1 MRGKVC
7 PYLYKIAPYPKISPI
22 WLKLARL
29 CVREQVLLA
38 RWPTVGLA
46 PCQLTRL
53 SRVTQ
58 ASRGCD
64 TLTTQNH
71 HHWHYHRHH
80 YHQLSWL
87 EALFLFRKIHLTM

>member
-1 MRGKVC
+1 MRGKVR
-7 PYLYKIAPYPKISPI
+7 PYLYKIPPYPKISPI

-38 RWPTVGLA
+38 RWASTTLVGLA
-46 PCQLTRL
+46 GSQLTRL

-71 HHWHYHRHH
+71 HHWHYH
-80 YHQLSWL
+80 QLSWL